1 MNERLTWPATEIK
14 VRKKTKVP
22 YLKLDNNIQQNI
34 RRIQKSFV
42 GPKMPKSHKRANNGK
57 ESDNEKP
64 RDRGHKDLKTKSKS
78 SRHRRDEKEEKE
90 DEKAK
95 DPKESTPKNIGDIKS
110 HELEKSI
117 AGAQRTI
124 NKRKGKGSLEETEV
138 QKHRDAINATVS
150 KTTGSSKSS
159 DRQKTSQKPAPSIR
173 EPLPRNADPTPRKPD
188 PTPRKPGWFH
198 IKRKNKSGSNSDSG
212 SSGEVKT
219 K

>member
-1 MNERLTWPATEIK
+1 M
-14 VRKKTKVP
+14 VRT
-22 YLKLDNNIQQNI
+22 
-34 RRIQKSFV
+34 
-42 GPKMPKSHKRANNGK
+42 HKRPNNDE
-57 ESDNEKP
+57 ESDEEKP
-64 RDRGHKDLKTKSKS
+64 KERGHKDLKTRAKKSRSKK
-78 SRHRRDEKEEKE
+78 DEKDENE
-90 DEKAK
+90 DKRSRENRHK
-95 DPKESTPKNIGDIKS
+95 DLKTKMKPKNIGDINS
-110 HELEKSI
+110 YDLEKSI

-173 EPLPRNADPTPRKPD
+173 EPVPRNADPTPRKPD

-198 IKRKNKSGSNSDSG
+198 IKRKNKSGFNSDSG